1 MVGMSNPLMFLPS
14 YVDDATSY
22 YGHQDSN
29 KVTLVTN
36 KNFAA
41 IESYMN
47 ANKLKVSSDK
57 THLLVITKS
66 GGGEVRG
73 RLANERRA
81 AVTLTAGGEQVKQS
95 NSEVLLGATVHHSG
109 TWAAMIHD
117 GKASLQSQLRSR
129 VNALKMICKHADLR
143 TKKMVAGG
151 IFQSK
156 LQYLLPLFGAAPDY
170 LLRGIQVQQM
180 AAARAVVGPQCFRW
194 SNART
199 LNYLGWLNVKQ
210 QYVASTLTLT
220 HKIVTTGKPV
230 NIFRS
235 MVTPYPYRTR
245 GAARQE
251 LRAWAGTVRGK
262 DRTALTSRT
271 FQYQAIAYYNS
282 IPIDYKGY
290 TMDRFKSA
298 AKKWARSNVV

>member
-1 MVGMSNPLMFLPS
+1 MPS
-14 YVDDATSY
+14 RQKRKT
-22 YGHQDSN
+22 N
-29 KVTLVTN
+29 KVN
-36 KNFAA
+36 
-41 IESYMN
+41 
-47 ANKLKVSSDK
+47 SDK

-73 RLANERRA
+73 RLAQERRA
-81 AVTLTAGGEQVKQS
+81 AVTLTAVGEQVKQS
-95 NSEVLLGATVHHSG
+95 DSEVLLGATVHYSG
-109 TWAAMIHD
+109 TWAAMIRD
-117 GKASLQSQLRSR
+117 GKASLLSQLRIR
-129 VNALKMICKHADLR
+129 VNALKMISQHADLR

-180 AAARAVVGPQCFRW
+180 AAARAVVGLQSFRW
-194 SNART
+194 SNARV

-235 MVTPYPYRTR
+235 MVTPYPYPTR

-251 LRAWAGTVRGK
+251 LRAWAGTVRGR
-262 DRTALTSRT
+262 DRTALTSRS

-282 IPIDYKGY
+282 IPMDYKSY
-290 TMDRFKSA
+290 TMDQFKPA
-298 AKKWARSNVV
+298 AKKWARSNVF